1 MAISDHKKEES
12 LKSYSSK
19 VTKAKKR
26 EMSESLSNAI
36 ESQKAIK
43 QIEECN
49 SVAMPANNKNQNEG
63 QNSIRDLLQLSAEE
77 EENFL
82 KEIFKDDDDTF
93 GPLTQ
98 VVNNNNNNVQAI
110 SSPKIGP
117 YCLPKMVFQNS
128 NVTIN
133 FNVGK

>member
-82 KEIFKDDDDTF
+82 KEIFKDDYDTF